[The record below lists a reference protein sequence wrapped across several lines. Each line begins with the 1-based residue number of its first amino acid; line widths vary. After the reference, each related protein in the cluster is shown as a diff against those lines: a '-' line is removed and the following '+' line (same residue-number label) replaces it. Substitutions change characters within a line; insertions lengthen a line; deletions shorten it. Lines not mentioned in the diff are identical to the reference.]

1 MPKPP
6 ALKLGVFVLLL
17 AVVAIVA
24 WRLGF
29 FQLTHPATLARA
41 VRAVRAQPLAGPL
54 FVAAYAIAVMFGLP
68 ASAFTLA
75 GGAIFGFWWG
85 LLLNWLGA
93 ALGATLAFLFANRL
107 CTDACRS
114 LLGRYSSRLEHAAR
128 SHGLMATLRLRLIPL
143 VPFNLLNFGAALAG
157 VTFRDYAI
165 ATAIGIV
172 PGTAVYTYFA
182 DSLLSGAA
190 GANRHALLNVSI
202 AGGLLLA
209 LSFVPTLVRKAR
221 GTHEPSPS

>member
-6 ALKLGVFVLLL
+6 AVKLGVFIAVL
-17 AVVAIVA
+17 AVAAVVA

-41 VRAVRAQPLAGPL
+41 VRSVRAQRLAGPL
-54 FVAAYAIAVMFGLP
+54 FVAAYAIAIMFGLP
-68 ASAFTLA
+68 GSAFTLA

-93 ALGATLAFLFANRL
+93 TVGATLAFLFAHSL
-107 CTDACRS
+107 CGDACRS
-114 LLGRYSSRLEHAAR
+114 LLGRYSTRLEQAAQ

-157 VTFRDYAI
+157 VRFRDYVI
-165 ATAIGIV
+165 ATAIGII

-190 GANRHALLNVSI
+190 GANRHALLNVSV
-202 AGGLLLA
+202 AGALLLA
-209 LSFVPTLVRKAR
+209 LSFVPTLMRKVRTTR
-221 GTHEPSPS
+221 EHTP